1 MEKVIF
7 GANMENILS
16 WTTIYMEII
25 HAYQM
30 EYKLYK
36 QLTLL
41 FVLIQVYAKQIEEG
55 KMSEHDLKSKL
66 LSMRTITADDFVSI
80 VNKNN

>member
-1 MEKVIF
+1 
-7 GANMENILS
+7 
-16 WTTIYMEII
+16 
-25 HAYQM
+25 M

-36 QLTLL
+36 QFTLL

-55 KMSEHDLKSKL
+55 KMSEYDLKSKL

-80 VNKNN
+80 VDKNN